1 LSDESKANARIET
14 SASQRRPL
22 SLTVSGTAIC
32 AALYAIG
39 SYLTAYIPSPLG
51 VGQFRPAV
59 IVPAF
64 FAVVFG
70 PLPAGIGAAL
80 GTLIADSAK
89 HLQLYP
95 GSYLAAVPGNFIGF
109 YLFGRITK
117 RFTWGRFVLASNI
130 TLTLAN
136 FIVAA
141 LYVLVFKIVY
151 LGDPKYLAF
160 SPQALVVFIVGLTI
174 WWFVTMLPFV
184 LIVTPLLIR
193 AAAQAAPA
201 IVPPTVRSHSLR
213 KELPQRLFSLALL
226 GPGIVMIAVGL
237 VTVFTP
243 LGEQLAAPNKVT
255 ATLFQWMFLL
265 SGTILT
271 GLGLMLRVRR
281 S

>member
-1 LSDESKANARIET
+1 MSDESKANARIET